1 MSKRNY
7 INPSVIRATAQLL
20 KEYKHA
26 HPKSATPMIDAI
38 KEFATRPETTEYDRA
53 RFLSAARMLGWNV
66 CKTRGHVY
74 ENGLFA
80 W

>member
-20 KEYKHA
+20 KDYKLA
-26 HPKSATPMIDAI
+26 HQTDTPMIDAAR
-38 KEFATRPETTEYDRA
+38 EFATRSETLEYDHA
-53 RFLSAARMLGWNV
+53 RFLSAARTLGWNV

-74 ENGLFA
+74 ENGFFA